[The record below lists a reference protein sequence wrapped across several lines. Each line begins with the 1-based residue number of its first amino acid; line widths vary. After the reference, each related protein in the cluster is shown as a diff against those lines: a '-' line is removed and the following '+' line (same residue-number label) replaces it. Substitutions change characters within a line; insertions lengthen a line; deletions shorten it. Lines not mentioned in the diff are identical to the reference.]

1 MTNTINIQVFM
12 AIIWSDLQVNI
23 HSLKYLFVL
32 LIGII
37 YQPLPDNFPQPWKYR
52 FLSYWAHRID
62 QLGFYCEQM
71 NLFTRINLIRNLHYL
86 SIGLFQ
92 KRHPECRLKVYDRKI
107 ANVHVR
113 IYEPEESI
121 DHEEKTTIIYFHGGG
136 FLLGS
141 IETYDQATY
150 RMANLTRTT
159 LFAVEIFTIE
169 IDQFRYR
176 LAPEHRFPSG
186 LEDCLSVSRELFENG
201 HNYKINSNRIIMSGD
216 SAGGN
221 LALVVSHLLIN
232 VGHTPYLLS
241 LLYPSLQFFDFTL
254 PSYRTYLKQ
263 NILGVLNENNLV
275 SMVSL
280 LSENEIQI
288 TSDFLLNSHLSIDD
302 KTKLYPF
309 IDPNK
314 YLSIAHDFNISH
326 EGNESLIKDLKYL
339 LSPLMS
345 PLLVSDEQL
354 LKLPTILLFTT
365 EFDILRDEGF
375 IFASR
380 LNSLNKTIYHHHFSN
395 AFHGA
400 HAFLYGPLSF
410 EIAHHMIEHTAQ
422 AIKNHL

>member
-1 MTNTINIQVFM
+1 MQSLSGINILFV
-12 AIIWSDLQVNI
+12 IIS
-23 HSLKYLFVL
+23 LFVL
-32 LIGII
+32 LIGIT
-37 YQPLPDNFPQPWKYR
+37 YQPLPENFPQPWKYR
-52 FLSYWAHRID
+52 FLSYWAHQIDRLGYYSEQINLFNRID
-62 QLGFYCEQM
+62 
-71 NLFTRINLIRNLHYL
+71 LIRNLHYL

-107 ANVHVR
+107 ANVSVR
-113 IYEPEESI
+113 IYEPEELI
-121 DHEEKTTIIYFHGGG
+121 DYEKKTAIIYFHGGG

-150 RMANLTRTT
+150 LMANLTRTT
-159 LFAVEIFTIE
+159 LIAVE
-169 IDQFRYR
+169 YR

-186 LEDCLSVSRELFENG
+186 LKDCLSVSRELFENG
-201 HNYKINSNRIIMSGD
+201 YDYQINSNRIIISGD

-221 LALVVSHLLIN
+221 LALVVSHSLIN
-232 VGHTPYLLS
+232 DGYKPYLLS

-254 PSYRTYLKQ
+254 PSYRIYLKQ
-263 NILGVLNENNLV
+263 NILGVLNENNLI

-280 LSENEIQI
+280 LSENDIQI
-288 TSDFLLNSHLSIDD
+288 TEDIFFNLHVSIDD
-302 KTKLYPF
+302 KKKLYPF

-314 YLSIAHDFNISH
+314 YLSISH
-326 EGNESLIKDLKYL
+326 EFNETQQGNKNLVNNLKFL

-345 PLLVSDEQL
+345 PLLVSDQQL
-354 LKLPTILLFTT
+354 IQLPKILLFTT

-400 HAFLYGPLSF
+400 HVFLYGPLRF
-410 EIAHHMIEHTAQ
+410 EVAHQMIEHTAQ
-422 AIKNHL
+422 IIINHL